1 MLICFGLIIV
11 FLTPALCNR
20 KPFHWHAF
28 ARVCYIQVY
37 CFWCGKYRVHWP
49 EFFAIFYELLISK
62 ICRKKC
68 IVDQNQEKLRK
79 IDLQVQTFVRL
90 ESVIVLHT
98 AFVKSSVDRQTKNN
112 LRALELKRPLVS
124 IADLNAD
131 WCRRLCVPE
140 ALDLPDIPKYLP
152 YLIKHAC
159 STS

>member
-1 MLICFGLIIV
+1 M
-11 FLTPALCNR
+11 
-20 KPFHWHAF
+20 
-28 ARVCYIQVY
+28 
-37 CFWCGKYRVHWP
+37 
-49 EFFAIFYELLISK
+49 
-62 ICRKKC
+62 
-68 IVDQNQEKLRK
+68 DQNQEKLRK